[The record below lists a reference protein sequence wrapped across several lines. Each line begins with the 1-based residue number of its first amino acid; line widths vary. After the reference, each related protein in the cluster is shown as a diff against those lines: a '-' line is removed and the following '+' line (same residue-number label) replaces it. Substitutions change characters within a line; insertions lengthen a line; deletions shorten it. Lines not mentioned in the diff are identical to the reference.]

1 MKILWIDLNSSYAH
15 SSLALPALHAQIM
28 TDPSIEWEIVSATIN
43 ENTGMIVDEIYRHRP
58 DILAAT
64 TWLFNHEQLM
74 HVASRVKALLPEAC
88 LVLGGPEFLG
98 DNEEFLRKNPFVD
111 CVFRGEG
118 EEVFPQWLTCWN
130 HPEQWHTVPGLCYLT
145 PNKEYK
151 DNGIARVLNFAG
163 LVPPE
168 QSRFFNWSKP
178 FVQLETTRGCFNT
191 CAFCVS
197 GGEKPVR
204 TLSIESIRERLQLI
218 HAHGIKNVRVLDRTF
233 NYNPRRAKEL
243 LRLFL
248 EFHPD
253 IRFHLEIH
261 PALLSEELKEELS
274 LLPKGLLHLE
284 AGIQSLREPVLE
296 KSRRM
301 GKLSDALDGLKF
313 LCALPNMETHADLI
327 AGLPLYHLHEI
338 FEDVRTLAGY
348 AAGEIQLESLKLLP
362 GTEMRRRAEELG
374 IKYSP
379 LPPYEVLQTHEIS
392 VSELQTA
399 RQLSRLLDGFYNTPA
414 WQALT
419 RELILNDEQFLHRFL
434 AYLTKANLIDQPMS
448 LEKRGLIL
456 YEFCKQNYPEYQ
468 IQAAIAWIEAGM
480 SLKNSLPRK
489 YGPNDKSL
497 LPLGISFMENTKKA
511 FVCVS
516 FLPMKRGNMATGSAL
531 SRRYKKQVLYSRQE
545 RKTLR
550 HQEKL
555 LVSKSNARF

>member
-43 ENTGMIVDEIYRHRP
+43 ENAGMIVDEIYHHQP

-64 TWLFNHEQLM
+64 TWLFNHEQLI

-204 TLSIESIRERLQLI
+204 TLSIESIRRRLQLI

-301 GKLSDALDGLKF
+301 GKLSDALDGLRF

-379 LPPYEVLQTHEIS
+379 LPPYEVLQTHEIN

-480 SLKNSLPRK
+480 SLKKLPAEKVWTKRQIPPATWNIIYGEYKESLR
-489 YGPNDKSL
+489 L
-497 LPLGISFMENTKKA
+497 
-511 FVCVS
+511 C
-516 FLPMKRGNMATGSAL
+516 FLPAD
-531 SRRYKKQVLYSRQE
+531 
-545 RKTLR
+545 
-550 HQEKL
+550 EKGEHGYWFGFESEIQKASP
-555 LVSKSNARF
+555 VFKART

>member
-301 GKLSDALDGLKF
+301 GKLSDALDGLRF

-480 SLKNSLPRK
+480 SLKKLPAEKVWTKRQIPPATWNIIYGEYKESLR
-489 YGPNDKSL
+489 L
-497 LPLGISFMENTKKA
+497 
-511 FVCVS
+511 C
-516 FLPMKRGNMATGSAL
+516 FLPADEKGEHGYWFGFESEIQKASPVFKA
-531 SRRYKKQVLYSRQE
+531 
-545 RKTLR
+545 RK
-550 HQEKL
+550 
-555 LVSKSNARF
+555 

>member
-301 GKLSDALDGLKF
+301 GKLSDALDGLRF

-414 WQALT
+414 WQTLT
-419 RELILNDEQFLHRFL
+419 RELILNDKQFLHRFL
-434 AYLTKANLIDQPMS
+434 AYLTKVNLIDQPMS

-480 SLKNSLPRK
+480 SLKKLPAEKVWTKRQIPPATWNIIYGEYKESLR
-489 YGPNDKSL
+489 L
-497 LPLGISFMENTKKA
+497 
-511 FVCVS
+511 C
-516 FLPMKRGNMATGSAL
+516 FLPAD
-531 SRRYKKQVLYSRQE
+531 
-545 RKTLR
+545 
-550 HQEKL
+550 EKGEHGYWFGF
-555 LVSKSNARF
+555 KSEIQKASPVFKART

>member
-98 DNEEFLRKNPFVD
+98 NNEEFLRKNPFVD

-301 GKLSDALDGLKF
+301 GKLSDALDGLRF

-362 GTEMRRRAEELG
+362 GTEMRRRAEESG

-379 LPPYEVLQTHEIS
+379 LPPYEVLQTHEIN

-414 WQALT
+414 WQTLT

-480 SLKNSLPRK
+480 SLKKLPAEKVWTKRQIPPATWNIIYGEYKESLR
-489 YGPNDKSL
+489 L
-497 LPLGISFMENTKKA
+497 
-511 FVCVS
+511 C
-516 FLPMKRGNMATGSAL
+516 FLPAD
-531 SRRYKKQVLYSRQE
+531 
-545 RKTLR
+545 
-550 HQEKL
+550 EKGEHGYWFGFESEIQKASP
-555 LVSKSNARF
+555 VFKART

>member
-233 NYNPRRAKEL
+233 
-243 LRLFL
+243 
-248 EFHPD
+248 
-253 IRFHLEIH
+253 
-261 PALLSEELKEELS
+261 
-274 LLPKGLLHLE
+274 
-284 AGIQSLREPVLE
+284 
-296 KSRRM
+296 
-301 GKLSDALDGLKF
+301 
-313 LCALPNMETHADLI
+313 
-327 AGLPLYHLHEI
+327 
-338 FEDVRTLAGY
+338 
-348 AAGEIQLESLKLLP
+348 
-362 GTEMRRRAEELG
+362 
-374 IKYSP
+374 
-379 LPPYEVLQTHEIS
+379 
-392 VSELQTA
+392 
-399 RQLSRLLDGFYNTPA
+399 
-414 WQALT
+414 
-419 RELILNDEQFLHRFL
+419 
-434 AYLTKANLIDQPMS
+434 
-448 LEKRGLIL
+448 
-456 YEFCKQNYPEYQ
+456 
-468 IQAAIAWIEAGM
+468 
-480 SLKNSLPRK
+480 
-489 YGPNDKSL
+489 
-497 LPLGISFMENTKKA
+497 
-511 FVCVS
+511 
-516 FLPMKRGNMATGSAL
+516 
-531 SRRYKKQVLYSRQE
+531 
-545 RKTLR
+545 
-550 HQEKL
+550 
-555 LVSKSNARF
+555 

>member
-151 DNGIARVLNFAG
+151 DNGIDRVLNFAG

-301 GKLSDALDGLKF
+301 GKLSDALDGLRF

-480 SLKNSLPRK
+480 SLKKLPAEKVWTKRQIPPATWNIIYGEYKESLR
-489 YGPNDKSL
+489 L
-497 LPLGISFMENTKKA
+497 
-511 FVCVS
+511 C
-516 FLPMKRGNMATGSAL
+516 FLPAD
-531 SRRYKKQVLYSRQE
+531 
-545 RKTLR
+545 
-550 HQEKL
+550 EKGEHGYWFGFESEIQKASP
-555 LVSKSNARF
+555 VFKART

>member
-64 TWLFNHEQLM
+64 TLLFNHEQLM

-301 GKLSDALDGLKF
+301 GKLSDALDGLRF

-480 SLKNSLPRK
+480 SLKKLPAEKVWTKRQIPPATWNIIYGEYKESLR
-489 YGPNDKSL
+489 L
-497 LPLGISFMENTKKA
+497 
-511 FVCVS
+511 C
-516 FLPMKRGNMATGSAL
+516 FLPAD
-531 SRRYKKQVLYSRQE
+531 
-545 RKTLR
+545 
-550 HQEKL
+550 EKGEHGYWFGFESEIQKASP
-555 LVSKSNARF
+555 VFKART

>member
-74 HVASRVKALLPEAC
+74 HVASRVKTLLPEAC

-301 GKLSDALDGLKF
+301 GKLSDALDGLRF

-414 WQALT
+414 WQTLT
-419 RELILNDEQFLHRFL
+419 RELILNDKQFLHRFL
-434 AYLTKANLIDQPMS
+434 AYLTKVNLIDQPMS

-468 IQAAIAWIEAGM
+468 IQATIAWIEAGM
-480 SLKNSLPRK
+480 SLKKLPAEKVWTKRQIPPATWNIIYGEYKESLR
-489 YGPNDKSL
+489 L
-497 LPLGISFMENTKKA
+497 
-511 FVCVS
+511 C
-516 FLPMKRGNMATGSAL
+516 FLPAD
-531 SRRYKKQVLYSRQE
+531 
-545 RKTLR
+545 
-550 HQEKL
+550 EKGEHGYWFGFESEIQKASP
-555 LVSKSNARF
+555 VFKART

>member
-163 LVPPE
+163 LVLPE
-168 QSRFFNWSKP
+168 QSRFFNWNKP

-301 GKLSDALDGLKF
+301 GKLSDALDGLRF

-362 GTEMRRRAEELG
+362 GTEMRRRAEESG

-379 LPPYEVLQTHEIS
+379 LPPYEVLQTHEIN

-480 SLKNSLPRK
+480 SLKKLPAEKVWTKRQIPPATWNIIYGEYKESLR
-489 YGPNDKSL
+489 L
-497 LPLGISFMENTKKA
+497 
-511 FVCVS
+511 C
-516 FLPMKRGNMATGSAL
+516 FLPAD
-531 SRRYKKQVLYSRQE
+531 
-545 RKTLR
+545 
-550 HQEKL
+550 EKGEHGYWFGFESEIQKASP
-555 LVSKSNARF
+555 VFKART

>member
-43 ENTGMIVDEIYRHRP
+43 ENAGMIVDEIYHHQP

-74 HVASRVKALLPEAC
+74 HVASRVKALLPKTC

-98 DNEEFLRKNPFVD
+98 NNEEFLRKNPFVD

-145 PNKEYK
+145 PYKEYK

-301 GKLSDALDGLKF
+301 GKLSDALDGLRF

-480 SLKNSLPRK
+480 SLKKLPAEKVWTKRQIPPATWNIIYGEYKESLR
-489 YGPNDKSL
+489 L
-497 LPLGISFMENTKKA
+497 
-511 FVCVS
+511 C
-516 FLPMKRGNMATGSAL
+516 FLPAD
-531 SRRYKKQVLYSRQE
+531 
-545 RKTLR
+545 
-550 HQEKL
+550 EKGEHGYWFGFESEIQKASP
-555 LVSKSNARF
+555 VFKART

>member
-284 AGIQSLREPVLE
+284 AGIRSLREPVLE

-301 GKLSDALDGLKF
+301 GKLSDALDGLRF

-480 SLKNSLPRK
+480 SLKKLPAEKVWTKRQIPPATWNIIYGEYKESLR
-489 YGPNDKSL
+489 L
-497 LPLGISFMENTKKA
+497 
-511 FVCVS
+511 C
-516 FLPMKRGNMATGSAL
+516 FLPAD
-531 SRRYKKQVLYSRQE
+531 
-545 RKTLR
+545 
-550 HQEKL
+550 EKGEHGYWFGFESEIQKASP
-555 LVSKSNARF
+555 VFKART